1 MARVS
6 AYDFEARFDRRASG
20 CIKWNRYAEDVLP
33 MWVADM
39 DIACPPAVMAA
50 LRARLDH
57 PILGYGMARAG
68 LLARI
73 AAWCAARYGWAV
85 APEQVVPLSGVVPGF
100 NLALRAICA
109 PGAGVV
115 VQPPVY
121 PPMLKAPLNW
131 TLRRVEA
138 PLSEDDQVDLPAFR
152 AALREAGGGAFLLCN
167 PHNPT
172 GRVFTREELGAMAEA
187 CLAADTT
194 IISDEIHCDL
204 VFDGRPH
211 IPIASLAPEIAAR
224 SITLMS
230 AGKTF
235 NVAGLAVCWA
245 IIPDAGLRA
254 RFQQAIAGVADH
266 PNILGLIATEAAL
279 AEGEPWRQA
288 LIAHLQA
295 NRDALLAAVGTRLP
309 GVRMRRPEGTY
320 LAWLDFRGTRAAA
333 DPAAFLLE
341 HARVGVNP
349 GPDFGAPGAGFVRLN
364 FGCPRALLEEGI
376 ARIETAL
383 RGNAMK
389 RQPCTC

>member
-1 MARVS
+1 MTE
-6 AYDFEARFDRRASG
+6 YDFEERFDRRASG
-20 CIKWNRYAEDVLP
+20 CNKWNRYAEDVLP

-39 DIACPPAVMAA
+39 DIASPPAVIAA

-57 PILGYGMARAG
+57 PVLGYGMARAG
-68 LLARI
+68 LVERI
-73 AAWCAARYGWAV
+73 VAWCAARYGWAV
-85 APEQVVPLSGVVPGF
+85 APEQVVPLAGVVPGF
-100 NLALRAICA
+100 NLALRACCA

-131 TLRRVEA
+131 GLRRVEA
-138 PLSEDDQVDLPAFR
+138 PLSEDGKVEMDAFR

-167 PHNPT
+167 PHNPS
-172 GRVFTREELGAMAEA
+172 GRVFSPAELGAMAEA

-204 VFDGRPH
+204 IFDGLPH
-211 IPIASLAPEIAAR
+211 IPVASLSPAVAAR

-235 NVAGLAVCWA
+235 NIAGLAVCWA

-254 RFQQAIAGVADH
+254 RFQQAIAGVAEH

-295 NRDALLAAVGTRLP
+295 NRDALLEAVATRLP
-309 GVRMRRPEGTY
+309 GVRMRKPEGTY
-320 LAWLDFRGTRAAA
+320 LAWLDFRDTRAAA
-333 DPAAFLLE
+333 DPAAFLLDR
-341 HARVGVNP
+341 ARVGVNP
-349 GPDFGAPGAGFVRLN
+349 GPDFGTQGAGFVRLN
-364 FGCPRALLEEGI
+364 FGCPRALLEDGI
-376 ARIETAL
+376 ARIQAAL
-383 RGNAMK
+383 LGNAV
-389 RQPCTC
+389 

>member
-1 MARVS
+1 MT
-6 AYDFEARFDRRASG
+6 AYDFEERFDRRASG
-20 CIKWNRYAEDVLP
+20 CNKWNRYPEDVLP

-39 DIACPPAVMAA
+39 DIASPPAVIAA

-57 PILGYGMARAG
+57 PVLGYGMARGG
-68 LLARI
+68 LVARI
-73 AAWCAARYGWAV
+73 VAWCAARYGWAV
-85 APEQVVPLSGVVPGF
+85 APEQVVPLAGVVPGF
-100 NLALRAICA
+100 NLALRATCA

-121 PPMLKAPLNW
+121 PPMLTAPANW
-131 TLRRVEA
+131 GLRRVEA
-138 PLSEDDQVDLPAFR
+138 PLSEDGKVEMGAFR

-172 GRVFTREELGAMAEA
+172 GRVFTRDELGAMAEA

-204 VFDGRPH
+204 VFDGLPH
-211 IPIASLAPEIAAR
+211 IPIASLSPAIAAR
-224 SITLMS
+224 TITLMS

-254 RFQQAIAGVADH
+254 RFQQAISGVSDH

-279 AEGEPWRQA
+279 AEGEPWRRA
-288 LIAHLQA
+288 LIAHLEA
-295 NRDALLAAVGTRLP
+295 NRDALMEAVATRLP
-309 GVRMRRPEGTY
+309 GVRMRKPEGTY
-320 LAWLDFRGTRAAA
+320 LAWLDFRDTPAAA

-364 FGCPRALLEEGI
+364 FGCPRGLLQEGI
-376 ARIETAL
+376 ARIEAAL
-383 RGNAMK
+383 RGNGV
-389 RQPCTC
+389 